1 MICFQKVALCSWQS
15 CPHFHL
21 LQLFSATHETAR
33 PTPSYFFLLRLLTME
48 LPLQPFLL
56 HHCFPLRQK
65 LILSLTV
72 HTLGGNRAGQ
82 GRPGQKQPLLA
93 RVSWNTLQREC
104 SWFQGRDC
112 HHMNALS
119 CAHFVVVGDLVS
131 SVVWHKSVVP
141 VLTQLLTR
149 CPH

>member
-1 MICFQKVALCSWQS
+1 MICFQKVALCSWHS

-33 PTPSYFFLLRLLTME
+33 PTHSYFLLLRLLTME
-48 LPLQPFLL
+48 HLLQPLL
-56 HHCFPLRQK
+56 LQHCFPLIQK

-72 HTLGGNRAGQ
+72 HTLGGNGAGQ

-93 RVSWNTLQREC
+93 HVSQNTLQREC

-112 HHMNALS
+112 YHMNALS
-119 CAHFVVVGDLVS
+119 CAQFVEVGDWVS
-131 SVVWHKSVVP
+131 SVMWHKPMAP